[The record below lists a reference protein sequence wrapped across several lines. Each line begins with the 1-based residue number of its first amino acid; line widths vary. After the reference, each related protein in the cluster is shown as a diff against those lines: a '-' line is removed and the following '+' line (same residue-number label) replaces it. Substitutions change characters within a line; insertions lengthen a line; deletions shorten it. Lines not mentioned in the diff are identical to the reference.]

1 MFFND
6 ELWCNHEPERYFL
19 SSGVRLKV
27 KYGCGHFV
35 ATLEPNSSQ
44 WNRSEPVPSREDQSR
59 PKKNDFETTFGAAT
73 RAPAAAIDRAPASC
87 GRLRRPDDLA
97 DYLSASLRR
106 RVRKENHSENATTT
120 TKKKKKIKQNG
131 PSVFLRRCP
140 AYHLLNK

>member
-59 PKKNDFETTFGAAT
+59 PKKTISKRRLA
-73 RAPAAAIDRAPASC
+73 
-87 GRLRRPDDLA
+87 LRRERRPR
-97 DYLSASLRR
+97 LSIERR
-106 RVRKENHSENATTT
+106 RRAAVSVGRMISPIIYRRRFGVAYEKKTIPKMQQRQQ
-120 TKKKKKIKQNG
+120 KKKRKKSNKTG
-131 PSVFLRRCP
+131 PQFFYDVAP
-140 AYHLLNK
+140 PIIY